1 MFLAPRFFS
10 WFDDGTAG
18 IRAKMRYNSFTV
30 CAAIDRAR
38 PMLALGHIG
47 SSGLWGSNEM
57 IIYPTIEIQNGRCV
71 SLVRGRIEEPEIWH
85 VDPLAKAKE
94 FARLGAE
101 WMHVTDLDAVKG
113 LNTNRDLVLKVIQNA
128 GIPVQLGG
136 GFRSRGRVE
145 EWFDLGA
152 ARIVLGTLAVQE
164 PAMVKDLV
172 KRHPDKIA
180 LTVDVW
186 KGKVLVDGWRTSSAY
201 TAEAFIKAYAG
212 TPFAA
217 IIVTDVDA
225 DTAGT
230 EASLSMI
237 ATLSDIAR
245 VPVIASGAIRS
256 IDDVARLKYASHI
269 SGAMVGRALY
279 NKTIDLEEALA
290 EARSD
295 LGEVAEFI

>member
-1 MFLAPRFFS
+1 
-10 WFDDGTAG
+10 
-18 IRAKMRYNSFTV
+18 
-30 CAAIDRAR
+30 
-38 PMLALGHIG
+38 
-47 SSGLWGSNEM
+47 M
-57 IIYPTIEIQNGRCV
+57 ILYPTIELQNGRCV
-71 SLVRGRIEEPEIWH
+71 SLTRGRIEEPEIWH

-113 LNTNRDLVLKVIQNA
+113 LNTNRDLVLKIIEGA

-136 GFRSRGRVE
+136 GFRSRGRIE
-145 EWFDLGA
+145 EWFELGA
-152 ARIVLGTLAVQE
+152 ARIVIGTLAVQE
-164 PAMVKDLV
+164 PAMVKDVV
-172 KRHPDKIA
+172 KRHPGKVA

-201 TAEAFIKAYAG
+201 SAEAFIKAYAG

-230 EASLSMI
+230 EASVSMF
-237 ATLSDIAR
+237 ATLSDIAK
-245 VPVIASGAIRS
+245 VPVIASGAIRT

-269 SGAMVGRALY
+269 SGVMVGRALFH
-279 NKTIDLEEALA
+279 KTIDLADALA
-290 EARSD
+290 EARGEI
-295 LGEVAEFI
+295 GEVAAFM